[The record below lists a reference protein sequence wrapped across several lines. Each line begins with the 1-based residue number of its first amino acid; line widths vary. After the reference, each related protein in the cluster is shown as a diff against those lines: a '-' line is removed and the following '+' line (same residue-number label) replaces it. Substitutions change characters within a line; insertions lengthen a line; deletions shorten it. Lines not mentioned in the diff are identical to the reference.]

1 MSKLYAGK
9 KPSDKKLA
17 KTAKQIER
25 ANRSVAKANA
35 KRKSKAKKK
44 QAKQQ
49 KKLTIGTYNTRLRKL
64 LEQGGAE
71 QAAYIRDVLETKTGI
86 DFTRAGNISTKQE
99 LTKEQRQVVDS
110 LLPQMGKK
118 FDMEGYVKEL
128 DDRIEGEKRSL
139 EEKQIM
145 AFQDR
150 AKKLAMKSFDDFFE
164 YIYQEGKDGSI
175 QSGAHIGE
183 GTYKSDIANSMLES
197 ATKKLK
203 IKNTI
208 TEIALGIKRGDMSK
222 SEIERKW
229 SDLEELT
236 GIKRG

>member
-1 MSKLYAGK
+1 MSKLYSGK

-44 QAKQQ
+44 QAKQE

-86 DFTRAGNISTKQE
+86 DFTRAGNINTKQE
-99 LTKEQRQVVDS
+99 LTKEQRQVVDR

-118 FDMEGYVKEL
+118 FDMEGYIKDL
-128 DDRIEGEKRSL
+128 DDRITGEKRSL

-164 YIYQEGKDGSI
+164 YIYEEGSDGSVM
-175 QSGAHIGE
+175 SGANIGE
-183 GTYKSDIANSMLES
+183 GTYREGIAKSMLES
-197 ATKKLK
+197 ATQKRL

-208 TEIALGIKRGDMSK
+208 TDIARGIKRGDMSK
-222 SEIERKW
+222 ADVERKW

-236 GIKRG
+236 GIKR